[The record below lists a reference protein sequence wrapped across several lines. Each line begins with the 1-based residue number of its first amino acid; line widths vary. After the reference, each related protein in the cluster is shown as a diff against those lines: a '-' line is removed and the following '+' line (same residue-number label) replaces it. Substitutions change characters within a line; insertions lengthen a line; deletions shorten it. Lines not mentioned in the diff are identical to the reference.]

1 MKKSI
6 ENNAPNNIQKSIH
19 TNKDLNLEY
28 ILCSWTD
35 LFLNKRVS
43 VHFRVESG
51 INAHKSYLTRVSTSG
66 YELVVEREMS
76 EDSLDSVSSL
86 LIEFVPDGN
95 NVNVD
100 DDLEKLF

>member
-1 MKKSI
+1 M
-6 ENNAPNNIQKSIH
+6 
-19 TNKDLNLEY
+19 
-28 ILCSWTD
+28 
-35 LFLNKRVS
+35 S

-100 DDLEKLF
+100 DDLEKIVQNNSLIRVHTKLLAYNETVESITRRN